1 MLKYFCLIVLI
12 MSSFGWTQKPI
23 EFHVVNKEEGY
34 RENVHSIEYFKVN
47 KDNKFEPTRLVLF
60 HPKHGRVLS
69 DVSYVNG
76 SEHGKY
82 VEYHRYGGVRETGEF
97 KNGWKHGKW
106 YEYET
111 DELTRVTTYNDG
123 EVIDEKFI
131 SSKSGPIDIPN

>member
-47 KDNKFEPTRLVLF
+47 KDNKFEPTRLVVF
-60 HPKHGRVLS
+60 HPK
-69 DVSYVNG
+69 
-76 SEHGKY
+76 HGKY
-82 VEYHRYGGVRETGEF
+82 VEYHIYGGVRETGEF

-111 DELTRVTTYNDG
+111 DEVTKVTTYNDG